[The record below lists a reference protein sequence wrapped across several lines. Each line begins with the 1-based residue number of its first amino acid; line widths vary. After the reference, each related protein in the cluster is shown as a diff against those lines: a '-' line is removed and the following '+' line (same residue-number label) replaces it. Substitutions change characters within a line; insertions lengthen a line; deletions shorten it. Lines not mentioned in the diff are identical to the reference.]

1 MRDFIFNPN
10 RSAENFLR
18 GGARFL
24 TVALTATLVF
34 AGLFAGCKVG
44 LGDSVDTEA
53 PAVGI
58 LYPDPKTNAIIRD
71 EFVLYGSCQDDKQ
84 ITAVKV
90 TLINIDSG
98 ETVLSDAPAVVD
110 SDQKHWRIKL
120 NSYSEENKYNGW
132 QFADGKYTVTV
143 RAYDGSHDSSSDE
156 KSSASSSFEIDNTA
170 PVFVIKNP
178 GVLKTGNSSPSAY
191 GSIFTVEGT
200 ISELHSVSS
209 MEVTVYNEAGE
220 CVSEGSY
227 NGEELKAF
235 VEEDIE
241 IAGGTSVIIAQSG
254 AADGRYGK
262 IYGDASGTQ
271 RYTCSIKLTDNSK
284 KYVTPPETS
293 DNRTAEKAALGES
306 GNSTYKIYLYDDVY
320 DTLLSQKNEGSKK
333 LSAGDLKNII
343 NGTVAD
349 EEARKILLDAE
360 KDTDSAK
367 DATKRL
373 YFSLNPEA
381 NPTYNVNGFEYSFD
395 KTDSL
400 QQASAGNAVSI
411 TVSQGLDQT
420 QIDLDGSEK
429 SGSTVKVWMKEYSDR
444 PLDEGYVKE
453 ELTGT
458 LAPKVKAQ
466 EDDASVGFVE
476 YMKATEESHV
486 TEFEGWK
493 LIFDYGQN
501 NSGESSVSTKT
512 FSVTLPAGSI
522 ALNKYYLLA
531 VTGRDIDNVEFSQ
544 NTIYGFEGNE
554 AGVPPTLSIEDVY
567 ADEAKKVKNLKPS
580 SDFEFKGKA
589 TLKSSSLYT
598 SEFMVKLTVTDQDSN
613 TVVDTVTQTV
623 TRSALDK
630 GWTETAALKF
640 SDKENWTF
648 TPDLLGNESIKV
660 GAGAEKSYLYTLE
673 VWGKASSGHESSSTL
688 NVQIDSTKPKVEI
701 TSITPTV
708 DEYNETKGP
717 FVNGKIYVKGTVEET
732 NLENVEIEV
741 LVGGNVVES
750 ASNHSLGKKYSINYE
765 IDTTTLT
772 AGELEVKLIAV
783 DKVENKN
790 DVSSAVLDDYKG
802 LKIDQSTD
810 KPLIKLNNASEKITD
825 KNSVN
830 VNNNLF
836 GTISNNK
843 LNFSVSD
850 DDVIDT
856 VKIEVTLEGSDT
868 PIEKTETVNKSTCTI
883 SYELPKTEGVYKVK
897 ITAVDK
903 NGTENDGYAGNA
915 GNVVQD
921 YFWVAVSAGAPEIEI
936 ETVPEFLK
944 TDFKISGTVSNKISK
959 VTAEVKSAENND
971 PEIYYDLK
979 ILSDKLLLTQA
990 AGSQNWTCSLK
1001 PGETLDDAAYELLFT
1016 AKDTYGQ
1023 TSSKTVKFSIDNG
1036 KPELKI
1042 TQYGSNTYTEG
1053 DVSFYL
1059 IPSNEYTIKGTAK
1072 DSVTDVE
1079 TVLFKIGDLAE
1090 NKEISVEN
1098 GWSTATLSTSG
1109 NWTAL
1114 ITSDILTALD
1124 TKDGTKGFTFNI
1136 AAIDGAGNVS
1146 EVNKDI
1152 LLYPDSDAPKISNLT
1167 STITEFNLS
1176 NKGAGTFVIS
1186 ADITEAG
1193 GIDRKSIQILKDN
1206 KPIEV
1211 NPSLNGLQS
1220 SKISFEVDSTEHIVN
1235 GTNTFT
1241 LKLKDLAGNEASEIL
1256 TIKSDLE
1263 APVASIN
1270 GVSPIVA
1277 VDGKDNCVN
1286 GKVTV
1291 SGIVSDTAA
1300 LAGDLIVDVFKI
1312 SENNAEE
1319 AVTIS
1324 DGLINLGEG
1333 CEGLTGT
1340 YKNWKFELDTSKLVD
1355 NTYYTIKVSVKDSAG
1370 NTSAESTQNIYINQS
1385 TDQPV
1390 ITLSNAD
1397 DSKKNFNSITG
1408 GATNIFGT
1416 TSNNVL
1422 KGTITDDD
1430 GIKTVK
1436 VMVKNENGDVVKT
1449 EKPVTD
1455 GQSTSYTL
1463 NYPLPDTEG
1472 GYTVEIT
1479 VEDTKGET
1487 DSATNKTTFV
1497 VAVDN
1502 GAPELKISTSNGGYY
1517 SGNIKV
1523 EGIVTDGS
1531 GEVELTAEYSGD
1543 GANSASGNVQR
1554 GEDGSIID
1562 TVDISSLADNTQTG
1576 YTVTYTAKDRWGQSS
1591 TAVFKYYKDSASPV
1605 FKTDESKVA
1614 NTVVN
1619 TIDVSKWFKDET
1631 LSVEA
1636 VFEEAGS
1643 GVETIYFWLDPAQ
1656 DSSVVSGD
1664 FEKCSASA
1672 TASNLGGIARVKTSI
1687 SGFTEQ
1693 EDAHILEIIAVDKA
1707 GNKSSKVSYSIKIDS
1722 TAPDFTSEFYTY
1734 DGKSFQTASGSVLS
1748 NKTKDITIYGTI
1760 SDEASG
1766 VGKFSAV
1773 KINGTD
1779 VKDLVTIEFS
1789 ESELPDFANL
1799 TQEQIKNAIDGLTF
1813 TGYGSIDGKTSI
1825 KSWKMVIP
1833 SEKIESGSVAI
1844 TPKDTAENGSAQKI
1858 FTFEV
1863 DVTAPAV
1870 GFVTPTVTAH
1880 ESNSSLNGTATITG
1894 KITEAKTPKS
1904 LEFYYSKTA
1913 SDNFADYTK
1922 LGDTITDA
1930 SAIYTWSQT
1939 IDFNEISGAEEAT
1952 DGSGN
1957 YTGQADI
1964 YLLVA
1969 ATDLAENKNYTDGSI
1984 TQSDGYVKI
1993 PVDLNGDVPTVRIT
2007 NLSNKEGEY
2016 WLVGG
2021 ENATIEGTLSDDDG
2035 AIKKF
2040 IISETSITEG
2050 TVPSLATGASLN
2062 WTEGS
2067 SDFTYTP
2074 SDKNDG
2080 PKTLYFYIEDAAGTV
2095 FYTGKNTSK
2104 KFTEPKVQIKSEEAV
2119 PSDEGFKYTSD
2130 GTSPVIQS
2138 IELAYSSKEDGEYSE
2153 YAAFTANTILGGDER
2168 KYVKFRI
2175 TATDNNGI
2183 AKGTLKGVSER
2194 NLTFTNTEANTWTA
2208 ETAPIDLS
2216 NVTLSDGKLLD
2227 SVNVS
2232 VVVTDKS
2239 GQSGNASAVFTLD
2252 NEGPST
2258 FSVTTPSVGTI
2269 STSDVTVSGIAQD
2282 GSGAGIKSIEFAVPT
2297 TKAQKEAGNVGTA
2310 DENGASKVEEWTD
2323 VIFGGDLKE
2332 GATAGLWSF
2341 VFADGSNGGQLTQF
2355 TKAYDSDSSTSSLI
2369 KEGYV
2374 YTIPLWFKLTD
2385 TLGNEAVYQYQVSY
2399 NPNANWPSATV
2410 LTPKNG
2416 AILGTSADFA
2426 GTAKDNNNVKAVYIQ
2441 FDLDGDGDYDSDD
2454 KVLFKN
2460 ENKKENASV
2469 TVYSA
2474 SELNFNKD
2482 GAIKSNDTDWWG
2494 VKVSGE
2500 TSWNGSFTLP
2510 KTDSETKNWQVRACA
2525 VDDENIAGLWSDGS
2539 ATKEAGS
2546 SSVKFRVDDAAPKI
2560 GLTTLYVS
2568 NSNGTKAYSPDMYVS
2583 NSAGEW
2589 KLVVSLEDADSGINI
2604 DKTTINVRLP
2614 SGSSVDV
2621 KVFEKSEIG
2630 DVTYKETSVTYHNY
2644 KIEIPLNLSSE
2655 GTVTYTI
2662 RTQDNSKAALS
2673 TSANYSF
2680 TVDKTAPKVGKV
2692 SFNSEELD
2700 MRKLYNSNK
2709 TAEISSDVE
2718 DSISGMESLNFFF
2731 ERGGKY
2737 YVPFAGG
2744 SAESWKMVSA
2754 EGKDFALVDGIPAVT
2769 ASGNGT
2775 AKGNTFT
2782 ISNTTNTDFVRAGG
2796 IVKIGG
2802 SYYNITEVSRTKV
2815 SGETVTTVTFD
2826 GTLATK
2832 VEEAIFPYALSVNYN
2847 TTNTNEKD
2855 IWSGETY
2862 SVSGDDGD
2870 GLVEGVT
2877 KSGGRWTCTA
2887 AFLSDAIEDGT
2898 AVLHAVAIDAAG
2910 NVSKDVT
2917 TRLMIANHTPRLA
2930 KVHLATDLNNDGT
2943 CSESETDS
2951 FSALDEN
2958 GKEQE
2963 ISTLKTDI
2971 YEFNGKITGN
2981 KNVVSGKAYFKVTDD
2996 LFVAPEFVGGK
3007 IGQGTVSYDAILGSQ
3022 TAPTWNKTGSLH
3034 GTLADSTTGMT
3045 GAPSITAGE
3054 GNVLRYLKFAKA
3066 DMTSNFNS
3074 ENKVATIGLSLW
3086 DSAAVYGFETDVKG
3100 LDKTG
3105 SAVAEGTA
3113 SKLKEGTLYES
3124 FGYQWTV
3131 ANIPVYFD
3139 ITDDVPPIGTITPF
3153 YWNSRTDNSLYEN
3166 SKEKGHIEFTETPEV
3181 SGAVVFRGKVY
3192 DDQILKSLAFAFDSE
3207 KTASSTYTAS
3217 TRKWSSAGDLS
3228 TNGYNFTVKDV
3239 SIGQEGH
3246 SAEWTLTVDSAKL
3259 LANGARTLTVTATQ
3273 AKTASKSANTSTPGD
3288 VQTTVEAE
3296 TGYYKMTVVPY
3307 ITGIARSGT
3316 TNRSRF
3322 GRYAVE
3328 EGKPITV
3335 SGFNFGTSGKVQVGN
3350 NTETDYTCTSD
3361 SSAASGATSFTMT
3374 VPAKSGY
3381 VVVKSG
3387 GISSTNNTN
3396 NNNCHGN
3403 REAVAGDS
3411 LTTDYT
3417 DNRYLSVW
3425 ALGNYFKGTDGG
3437 VELQKPVMT
3446 ADKNGNLYASWVA
3459 QSNSNVMFSYG
3470 VGKKTTA
3477 IFRCYDQP
3485 AVYTGIS
3492 FDTKGTI
3499 GGANVVFI
3507 PEHQGLGGTF
3517 SSYAMS
3523 SSQIVGGAG
3532 AIQITSGDIS
3542 TEKQYSGI
3550 QVNVTGNP
3558 FNSLD
3563 GSLGGTNT
3571 AKNATSYYNLANYD
3585 MNRRLGSFENPKS
3598 ARFGDVLHNIW
3609 YDNVTEGLKYSVVN
3623 TADTRFNTETAGGIV
3638 GWVVLDGGFTG
3649 QDRYY
3654 NYSTT
3659 AGKDNNNLYT
3669 SSGQQHPSTT
3679 NPKKN
3684 VASYSD
3690 VIFASGTASSG
3701 ATSITFT
3708 ATVAKAPAVGD
3719 TVALLNNTTGSY
3731 AITIK
3736 TITSITNSTSG
3747 SSQSYTIGWAGG
3759 VTHAVNGLTIYQ
3771 GNMNV
3776 VGGTV
3781 TSDFSAFKTTGQSSS
3796 AGLSADI
3803 DVTSAGYPVV
3813 AYYDAENSKLKVA
3826 YANSTEPKL
3835 AYVNST
3841 PDAET
3846 PTWVSAWTRV
3856 DTGLSCSGE
3865 VSMRVDRN
3873 NDIHIMFMDAAG
3885 QLCYAYA
3892 ASTENSKNKDIRDI
3906 SEDNLKKMKKEVIDT
3921 NGSLSYG
3928 SISVK
3933 EDSSG
3938 IIPTVT
3944 YLNRANTDDCIKYAY
3959 RTAASGSAGEWDYQI
3974 VPSMGSGHRAVAEN
3988 KISLESR
3995 KTGWT
4000 GTDTGVLKNGGTAA
4014 TPATV
4019 DSVIAFK
4026 SKQFETAYLKSEK

>member
-1 MRDFIFNPN
+1 MREFIFNPN

-18 GGARFL
+18 GKARFL

-110 SDQKHWRIKL
+110 SDQKHWRINL

-178 GVLKTGNSSPSAY
+178 GVLKTENSSPSAY

-220 CVSEGSY
+220 CVSESSY
-227 NGEELKAF
+227 NGETLKAF

-254 AADGRYGK
+254 SADGRYGK

-271 RYTCSIKLTDNSK
+271 KYTCSVKLTDNSK

-293 DNRTAEKAALGES
+293 DNRTAEEVAQDES
-306 GNSTYKIYLYDDVY
+306 GNSTYNVYLYDDVY
-320 DTLLSQKNEGSKK
+320 DSLLSQKNEGSKK

-343 NGTVAD
+343 NGTFGDA
-349 EEARKILLDAE
+349 EAKNILLGAE
-360 KDTDSAK
+360 KNTGSDG
-367 DATKRL
+367 DASKRL

-429 SGSTVKVWMKEYSDR
+429 SSSTVKVWMKEYSDR
-444 PLDEGYVKE
+444 PLDEGNVKE

-476 YMKATEESHV
+476 YLRATEGSPV
-486 TEFEGWK
+486 TEFGGWK

-567 ADEAKKVKNLKPS
+567 ADEAKTVKNLKPS

-598 SEFMVKLTVTDQDSN
+598 SEFMVKLTVTDQDSDK
-613 TVVDTVTQTV
+613 VIDTVTQTV

-648 TPDLLGNESIKV
+648 KPDLLGDESIKV
-660 GAGAEKSYLYTLE
+660 GKEDGKSYLYTLE

-708 DEYNETKGP
+708 EEYNETKGP

-741 LVGGNVVES
+741 LVGGVVVKNEP
-750 ASNHSLGKKYSINYE
+750 LGKKYSINYD
-765 IDTTTLT
+765 IDTTKLT
-772 AGELEVKLIAV
+772 DNSSLEVKLIAV
-783 DKVENKN
+783 DKVGNRN
-790 DVSSAVLDDYKG
+790 VASSVGDYAD

-810 KPLIKLNNASEKITD
+810 KPLVTLNNASEKITD

-836 GTISNNK
+836 GTVSNNK

-868 PIEKTETVNKSTCTI
+868 PIEKPETVNKSTCTI

-915 GNVVQD
+915 ENAGNAAQN
-921 YFWVAVSAGAPEIEI
+921 YFWVAVSAGAPEIEL

-944 TDFKISGTVSNKISK
+944 TDFIISGTVSNKISK
-959 VTAEVKSAENND
+959 VTAEVKSAKNNGS
-971 PEIYYDLK
+971 EIYDDLK
-979 ILSDKLLLTQA
+979 ELSDKLLLTQA
-990 AGSQNWTCSLK
+990 DGSQDWTCSLK

-1059 IPSNEYTIKGTAK
+1059 IPSNEYTIKGTAT

-1079 TVLFKIGDLAE
+1079 TVLFKVGDLAE
-1090 NKEISVEN
+1090 NEEISVEK

-1114 ITSDILTALD
+1114 ITSDIFTATALD

-1136 AAIDGAGNVS
+1136 VAIDGAGNVS

-1152 LLYPDSDAPKISNLT
+1152 LLYPDSDAPKISNLN
-1167 STITEFNLS
+1167 STITEFNIS
-1176 NKGAGTFVIS
+1176 NKGVEIFIIS

-1193 GIDRKSIQILKDN
+1193 GIDKKSIQVLKDN

-1211 NPSLNGLQS
+1211 NPTLNGLQS
-1220 SKISFEVDSTEHIVN
+1220 SKISFKVNPVEHIVN

-1241 LKLKDLAGNEASEIL
+1241 LKLKDLAGNEASETL

-1291 SGIVSDTAA
+1291 SGIVSDTSS
-1300 LAGDLIVDVFKI
+1300 LAGDLNIGVFKNGTEDV
-1312 SENNAEE
+1312 SATEE
-1319 AVTIS
+1319 
-1324 DGLINLGEG
+1324 LINLVDS
-1333 CEGLTGT
+1333 CTDLTGT
-1340 YKNWKFELDTSKLVD
+1340 YKNWKFELYTSKLED
-1355 NTYYTIKVSVKDSAG
+1355 NTDYTIKVSVKDSAG
-1370 NTSAESTQNIYINQS
+1370 NTSAESTQSIHINQS

-1397 DSKKNFNSITG
+1397 VGIQSLAAIKDGSK
-1408 GATNIFGT
+1408 NIFGT
-1416 TSNNVL
+1416 SSNNVL

-1430 GIKTVK
+1430 GIQTVK
-1436 VMVKNENGDVVKT
+1436 VTVTAENGTVIDSGDSPISVGGK
-1449 EKPVTD
+1449 
-1455 GQSTSYTL
+1455 TSYTL

-1517 SGNIKV
+1517 NGSTTPVVVSGK
-1523 EGIVTDGS
+1523 VTDGS
-1531 GEVELTAEYSGD
+1531 AVTLTAKYDGD
-1543 GANSASGNVQR
+1543 GTNSASGNVQV
-1554 GEDGSIID
+1554 GEGGSITD
-1562 TVDISSLADNTQTG
+1562 SVNISSIADNTETG
-1576 YTVTYTAKDRWGQSS
+1576 YTVTYTAKDRWGQAS
-1591 TAVFKYYKDSASPV
+1591 TAVFKYYKDSVSPSFNV
-1605 FKTDESKVA
+1605 EKSKVA
-1614 NTVVN
+1614 GVSDADVVG
-1619 TIDVSKWFKDET
+1619 KYFKNET
-1631 LSVEA
+1631 LSVET
-1636 VFEEAGS
+1636 VFDEAGS
-1643 GVETIYFWLDPAQ
+1643 GVETIYFVLDGNEEAKTTATPTN
-1656 DSSVVSGD
+1656 SGG
-1664 FEKCSASA
+1664 KA
-1672 TASNLGGIARVKTSI
+1672 TVKTSI
-1687 SGFTEQ
+1687 SGFTE
-1693 EDAHILEIIAVDKA
+1693 DNLGHSLRIWAVDKA
-1707 GNKSSKVSYSIKIDS
+1707 GNKSAEKVYNIKVDS
-1722 TAPDFTSEFYTY
+1722 TAPDLSSEFYTF
-1734 DGKSFQTASGSVLS
+1734 DGEHFETASGNVLS
-1748 NKTKDITIYGTI
+1748 NKTKAITVYGTV
-1760 SDEASG
+1760 SDSASG
-1766 VGKFSAV
+1766 VGEFSS
-1773 KINGTD
+1773 
-1779 VKDLVTIEFS
+1779 VTITNGGNKNDITESATFS
-1789 ESELPDFANL
+1789 YSTDELPA
-1799 TQEQIKNAIDGLTF
+1799 TATKNEIAALSFG
-1813 TGYGSIDGKTSI
+1813 GYDSISDKTLI
-1825 KSWKMVIP
+1825 KSWKMVI
-1833 SEKIESGSVAI
+1833 SGENIVEGSVSIAS
-1844 TPKDTAENGSAQKI
+1844 KDTAGNISTQKV

-1863 DVTAPAV
+1863 DTTAPEV
-1870 GFVTPTVTAH
+1870 QFVTPTVSAH
-1880 ESNSSLNGTATITG
+1880 ESSSSLNGTATITG
-1894 KITEAKTPKS
+1894 KITEKKTPKS
-1904 LEFYYSKTA
+1904 LEFYYSKTE
-1913 SDNFADYTK
+1913 SENLSDYTK
-1922 LGDTITDA
+1922 LGEAVTDA
-1930 SAIYTWSQT
+1930 SAIYTWSKE
-1939 IDFNEISGAEEAT
+1939 IDFNDISKAAET
-1952 DGSGN
+1952 DS
-1957 YTGQADI
+1957 GQADI

-1984 TQSDGYVKI
+1984 TNSDGFVKI

-2007 NLSNKEGEY
+2007 NLSIKDGKN

-2035 AIKKF
+2035 AIEEF
-2040 IISETSITEG
+2040 IISETPITAD
-2050 TVPSLATGASLN
+2050 ATPTTTTGSELK
-2062 WTEGS
+2062 WTKGS
-2067 SDFTYTP
+2067 SDFTYKP
-2074 SDKNDG
+2074 SNTDDG
-2080 PKTLYFYIEDAAGTV
+2080 EKTLYIYIKDAAGGV
-2095 FYTGKNTSK
+2095 FYTGKDTSK
-2104 KFTEPKVQIKSEEAV
+2104 KFTEPKVQIKSGTAV
-2119 PSDEGFKYTSD
+2119 SSDEGFKYTSD
-2130 GTSPVIQS
+2130 GTSPVVQA
-2138 IELAYSSKEDGEYSE
+2138 IEIAYYNEETGESSE
-2153 YAAFTANTILGGDER
+2153 YASFTANTILGGLER
-2168 KYVKFRI
+2168 KYAKFKV
-2175 TATDNNGI
+2175 TATDNSGI
-2183 AKGTLKGVSER
+2183 ATGTLKGVLED
-2194 NLTFTNTEANTWTA
+2194 LTLLFTNTEGNTWTA
-2208 ETAPIDLS
+2208 ETNALDLS
-2216 NVTLSDGKLLD
+2216 TVTLADDKLLGY
-2227 SVNVS
+2227 VNVS
-2232 VVVTDKS
+2232 VVVTDNS
-2239 GQSGNASAVFTLD
+2239 GQTGNASAVFTLD

-2258 FSVTTPSVGTI
+2258 FSVTTPSAGTI

-2297 TKAQKEAGNVGTA
+2297 KAQKEAGNVGTA
-2310 DENGASKVEEWTD
+2310 DENGASKVEEWTG

-2355 TKAYDSDSSTSSLI
+2355 TEVYDSNSSTSSLV
-2369 KEGYV
+2369 KEGFV

-2416 AILGTSADFA
+2416 AILGTNADFA
-2426 GTAKDNNNVKAVYIQ
+2426 GTAKDNNNVKVVYIQ
-2441 FDLDGDGDYDSDD
+2441 FDLNGDGVFDSTD
-2454 KVLFKN
+2454 KDLFTNKN
-2460 ENKKENASV
+2460 NDAQ
-2469 TVYSA
+2469 VYTA
-2474 SELNFNKD
+2474 SELNFNTA
-2482 GAIKSNDTDWWG
+2482 GAIKSDDTDWWG

-2500 TSWNGSFTLP
+2500 TSWNGSFSLP
-2510 KTDSETKNWQVRACA
+2510 ETDSETKNWQVRACA

-2539 ATKEAGS
+2539 ATKKAGS

-2560 GLTTLYVS
+2560 GLTTLHVS
-2568 NSNGTKAYSPDMYVS
+2568 NSNGTKAYSSDMYVS
-2583 NSAGEW
+2583 SKSAGEW
-2589 KLVVSLEDADSGINI
+2589 KLVVSLEDTDSGIDI
-2604 DKTTINVRLP
+2604 DKTTITVRLP
-2614 SGSSVDV
+2614 SGSSVNVTD
-2621 KVFEKSEIG
+2621 FEKTEIG
-2630 DVTYKETSVTYHNY
+2630 DVTYETVTYHNY

-2680 TVDKTAPKVGKV
+2680 TVDNTAPKVGKV

-2744 SAESWKMVSA
+2744 SAGSWKMVSA

-2802 SYYNITEVSRTKV
+2802 SYYNITSV
-2815 SGETVTTVTFD
+2815 SGTTVTFD
-2826 GTLATK
+2826 GTLATD
-2832 VEEAIFPYALSVNYN
+2832 VTEAIFPYALSVNYK
-2847 TTNTNEKD
+2847 TTTSESSA
-2855 IWSGETY
+2855 WSDGTY
-2862 SVSGDDGD
+2862 SVGNDDGD
-2870 GLVEGVT
+2870 GLVETVT
-2877 KSGGRWTCTA
+2877 KSGAKWTCTA
-2887 AFLSDAIEDGT
+2887 SLLSDSIADGT
-2898 AVLHAVAIDAAG
+2898 IVLHAVAIDAAG
-2910 NVSKDVT
+2910 NVSSDVT
-2917 TRLMIANHTPRLA
+2917 TRTMIANHTPRLA

-2943 CSESETDS
+2943 CSENETDS

-2971 YEFNGKITGN
+2971 YEFNGKIPANTN
-2981 KNVVSGKAYFKVTDD
+2981 ESDNAYFKVTGD

-3007 IGQGTVSYDAILGSQ
+3007 SGQGTVSYDAILGSQ

-3034 GTLADSTTGMT
+3034 GTLADSTTSMT

-3074 ENKVATIGLSLW
+3074 EDEVATIALSLW
-3086 DSAAVYGFETDVKG
+3086 DSAAVYGFVTENG
-3100 LDKTG
+3100 LYKTG

-3113 SKLKEGTLYES
+3113 SKLNAGTLYES

-3131 ANIPVYFD
+3131 TNIPVYFD

-3153 YWNSRTDNSLYEN
+3153 YWNSSTDNSLYEN
-3166 SKEKGHIEFTETPEV
+3166 SKEKGHIEFTETPDV

-3207 KTASSTYTAS
+3207 KTASSTYTAG
-3217 TRKWSSAGDLS
+3217 TGNWSSAGTLADD
-3228 TNGYNFTVKDV
+3228 GYEFTVKDV

-3288 VQTTVEAE
+3288 TQTTVEAE
-3296 TGYYKMTVVPY
+3296 TGYYAMKVVPY

-3328 EGKPITV
+3328 EGETITV
-3335 SGFNFGTSGKVQVGN
+3335 SGFNFGAINEKTEGYTVKVGENAPEKYTTKDGK
-3350 NTETDYTCTSD
+3350 D
-3361 SSAASGATSFTMT
+3361 SSAASGATSFEMT
-3374 VPAKSGY
+3374 VPSKSGG
-3381 VVVKSG
+3381 VVVTSG

-3396 NNNCHGN
+3396 DNDGHGTATAGTTNSYRLNYYN
-3403 REAVAGDS
+3403 REAEAEKA

-3417 DNRYLSVW
+3417 DDRYLSVW
-3425 ALGNYFKGTDGG
+3425 ALGNYFNGTDGG

-3446 ADKNGNLYASWVA
+3446 ADKKGNLYASWVA

-3470 VGKKTTA
+3470 VAQNTTP

-3485 AVYTGIS
+3485 AIYTGIS
-3492 FDTKGTI
+3492 FDTKGTS
-3499 GGANVVFI
+3499 GGANVAFI
-3507 PEHQGLGGTF
+3507 PEHQGSGGSF
-3517 SSYAMS
+3517 SKYAMS

-3532 AIQITSGDIS
+3532 TIQITSSDIS
-3542 TEKQYSGI
+3542 SKKQYSGI

-3563 GSLGGTNT
+3563 GSLNGTNT
-3571 AKNATSYYNLANYD
+3571 GKNATSYYNLANYD

-3598 ARFGDVLHNIW
+3598 ARFGNVLHNIW

-3623 TADTRFNTETAGGIV
+3623 TSDARFNKETAGGIV

-3659 AGKDNNNLYT
+3659 AGSYNNNLYT
-3669 SSGQQHPSTT
+3669 SAGNQHPSPT
-3679 NPKKN
+3679 NANTN

-3736 TITSITNSTSG
+3736 TITSINNSTSG
-3747 SSQSYTIGWAGG
+3747 SSQSYTIGWDGG

-3776 VGGTV
+3776 VGGSA
-3781 TSDFSAFKTTGQSSS
+3781 TSNFSGFSPTGQSSS

-3803 DVTSAGYPVV
+3803 DVTSAGLPVV
-3813 AYYDAENSKLKVA
+3813 AYYDAANSKLKVA
-3826 YANSTEPKL
+3826 YASVAEPKL
-3835 AYVNST
+3835 AANWS
-3841 PDAET
+3841 
-3846 PTWVSAWTRV
+3846 RV
-3856 DTGLSCSGE
+3856 DTGLTCSGE
-3865 VSMRVDRN
+3865 VSMRVDSN
-3873 NDIHIMFMDAAG
+3873 GGIHIMFKDKKG
-3885 QLCYAYA
+3885 QMCYAYA
-3892 ASTENSKNKDIRDI
+3892 ASTSDLG
-3906 SEDNLKKMKKEVIDT
+3906 SMKAEVIDT
-3921 NGSLSYG
+3921 NGTLAYG
-3928 SISVK
+3928 SISVI
-3933 EDSSG
+3933 ENG
-3938 IIPTVT
+3938 TTVVPTVT
-3944 YLNRANTDDCIKYAY
+3944 YLNVANTEDCIKYAY
-3959 RTAASGSAGEWDYQI
+3959 RTAAAGTAGEWDYLI
-3974 VPSMGSGHRAVAEN
+3974 VPSKGSGHFAKAEN
-3988 KISLESR
+3988 KISLES
-3995 KTGWT
+3995 KKKDWT
-4000 GTDTGVLKNGGTAA
+4000 SEDTTVLTNGGRAA
-4014 TPATV
+4014 SPATV
-4019 DSVIAFK
+4019 DSVIGFN
-4026 SKQFETAYLKSEK
+4026 SKQFETAYLKSE

>member
-1 MRDFIFNPN
+1 MREVNFSFN
-10 RSAENFLR
+10 RLTGNFLR
-18 GGARFL
+18 W
-24 TVALTATLVF
+24 T
-34 AGLFAGCKVG
+34 GLFAVILTTALAGCKVG

-53 PAVGI
+53 PSVGI
-58 LYPDPKTNAIIRD
+58 LYPDPKSNAIIRD

-90 TLINIDSG
+90 TLTNIDSG

-120 NSYSEENKYNGW
+120 NSYSEDNKYNGW

-156 KSSASSSFEIDNTA
+156 KSSTSSSFEIDNTA

-178 GVLKTGNSSPSAY
+178 GVLKSENTSPSAY

-262 IYGDASGTQ
+262 IYGNASGTQ

-293 DNRTAEKAALGES
+293 DNRTAEEAALDES
-306 GNSTYKIYLYDDVY
+306 GNSTYNVYLYDDVY
-320 DTLLSQKNEGSKK
+320 DSLLSQKNEGSKK

-343 NGTVAD
+343 NGTFGD
-349 EEARKILLDAE
+349 EEAKNILLGAE
-360 KDTDSAK
+360 KNTGYAEPENAS
-367 DATKRL
+367 KRL

-444 PLDEGYVKE
+444 PLDEVAVKGE
-453 ELTGT
+453 ITAA
-458 LAPKVKAQ
+458 LAQKVKDR
-466 EDDASVGFVE
+466 EDEGNEGFVE
-476 YMKATEESHV
+476 YVKGTEESPV
-486 TEFEGWK
+486 TEVGGWK

-554 AGVPPTLSIEDVY
+554 AGVPPTLTIEDVY
-567 ADEAKKVKNLKPS
+567 ADEAKKVKNLLPS
-580 SDFEFKGKA
+580 SDFEFTGKA

-660 GAGAEKSYLYTLE
+660 GAEAGKSYLYTLE

-708 DEYNETKGP
+708 EEYNETKGP

-741 LVGGNVVES
+741 LVGGVVVES

-765 IDTTTLT
+765 IKTTELT
-772 AGELEVKLIAV
+772 DNSSLEVKLIAV
-783 DKVENKN
+783 DKVGNKWE
-790 DVSSAVLDDYKG
+790 VSSADLSDYKG

-810 KPLIKLNNASEKITD
+810 KPLVTPNNASEKITD

-836 GTISNNK
+836 GTVSNNK

-856 VKIEVTLEGSDT
+856 VKIEVTPEGSDT
-868 PIEKTETVNKSTCTI
+868 PIEKTENVNKSTCTI

-903 NGTENDGYAGNA
+903 NGIENAGYAGNA

-921 YFWVAVSAGAPEIEI
+921 YFYVAVSAGAPEIEL

-944 TDFKISGTVSNKISK
+944 TDFIISGTVSNKISK
-959 VTAEVKSAENND
+959 VTAEVKSAKNND
-971 PEIYYDLK
+971 SEIYYDLK

-1186 ADITEAG
+1186 ADITEPG

-1206 KPIEV
+1206 KAMTDVSPD
-1211 NPSLNGLQS
+1211 LDG
-1220 SKISFEVDSTEHIVN
+1220 SKISFEVAKDNIVN

-1241 LKLKDLAGNEASEIL
+1241 LKLKDLAGNEASESV
-1256 TIKSDLE
+1256 TITSDFE
-1263 APVASIN
+1263 EPVASIN
-1270 GVSPIVA
+1270 GVSPLVA
-1277 VDGKDNCVN
+1277 AEDKDNCVN

-1300 LAGDLIVDVFKI
+1300 LAGDLIVKVFKKDTMEDL
-1312 SENNAEE
+1312 SGTE
-1319 AVTIS
+1319 
-1324 DGLINLGEG
+1324 GLINRGDG
-1333 CEGLTGT
+1333 CTDLTGT
-1340 YKNWKFELDTSKLVD
+1340 YKNWKFELDTSKLED
-1355 NTYYTIKVSVKDSAG
+1355 NTDYTIKVSVKDSAG
-1370 NTSAESTQNIYINQS
+1370 NTSAESTQSIYINQS

-1436 VMVKNENGDVVKT
+1436 VTVNKENGDVVKT
-1449 EKPVTD
+1449 ETPVTD
-1455 GQSTSYTL
+1455 GQSTSCTL

-1479 VEDTKGET
+1479 VEDTKQET

-1523 EGIVTDGS
+1523 EGTVTDGS

-1576 YTVTYTAKDRWGQSS
+1576 YTITYTAKDRWGQSS

-1672 TASNLGGIARVKTSI
+1672 TASNSGGIARVKTSI

-1939 IDFNEISGAEEAT
+1939 IDFNEISGAEEAK

-1957 YTGQADI
+1957 YTGKADI

-2007 NLSNKEGEY
+2007 NLSNKDGAY

-2040 IISETSITEG
+2040 IISETQITEE
-2050 TVPSLATGASLN
+2050 TVPSVATGATLS

-2074 SDKNDG
+2074 STTNDG
-2080 PKTLYFYIEDAAGTV
+2080 LKTLYFYLEDAAGSV

-2104 KFTEPKVQIKSEEAV
+2104 KFTEPKVQIKSEKAV
-2119 PSDEGFKYTSD
+2119 PSDEGFEYTSD

-2138 IELAYSSKEDGEYSE
+2138 IELAYSSEQAGGYSE
-2153 YAAFTANTILGGDER
+2153 YAAFTANTILGGNER

-2183 AKGTLKGVSER
+2183 AKGTLKVVSETL
-2194 NLTFTNTEANTWTA
+2194 NLTFNNTKANTWTA
-2208 ETAPIDLS
+2208 ETDPMDLS
-2216 NVTLSDGKLLD
+2216 NVTLSEGKLLD

-2232 VVVTDKS
+2232 VVVTDNS

-2282 GSGAGIKSIEFAVPT
+2282 GSGAGIKSIQFAVP

-2310 DENGASKVEEWTD
+2310 DENGASKVEEWTG

-2355 TKAYDSDSSTSSLI
+2355 TEVYDSSTSSLTQ
-2369 KEGYV
+2369 EGYV

-2416 AILGTSADFA
+2416 AILGTNADFA

-2441 FDLDGDGDYDSDD
+2441 FDLNGDGVFDSTD
-2454 KVLFKN
+2454 KDLFTDKN
-2460 ENKKENASV
+2460 KDKNNDAQ
-2469 TVYSA
+2469 VYTA
-2474 SELNFNKD
+2474 SELNFNTA
-2482 GAIKSNDTDWWG
+2482 GAIKSDDTDWWG

-2500 TSWNGSFTLP
+2500 TSWNGSFSLP
-2510 KTDSETKNWQVRACA
+2510 ETDSETKNWQVRACA

-2539 ATKEAGS
+2539 ATSAAGS
-2546 SSVKFRVDDAAPKI
+2546 NGVVKFRVDDDAPKI
-2560 GLTTLYVS
+2560 GLTTQYVS
-2568 NSNGTKAYSPDMYVS
+2568 NPNPNPNPNPNANPNGTKAYSSDMYVS

-2589 KLVVSLEDADSGINI
+2589 RLVVSLEDADSGIDI
-2604 DKTTINVRLP
+2604 DKTTITVRLP
-2614 SGSSVDV
+2614 SGSSKDV
-2621 KVFEKSEIG
+2621 TGFEKTPIKE
-2630 DVTYKETSVTYHNY
+2630 VTYENTTYHDY
-2644 KIEIPLNLSSE
+2644 QIEIPLDLSEE

-2673 TSANYSF
+2673 TSATYSF
-2680 TVDKTAPKVGKV
+2680 TVDNTAPTVGKV
-2692 SFNSEELD
+2692 KFNSEELD

-2744 SAESWKMVSA
+2744 SEGSWKMVSA
-2754 EGKDFALVDGIPAVT
+2754 EGKNFTPVDGIPAVT
-2769 ASGNGT
+2769 AKVTGS

-2802 SYYNITEVSRTKV
+2802 SYYNITSVSRT
-2815 SGETVTTVTFD
+2815 TVTTTVTFD
-2826 GTLATK
+2826 GTLATN
-2832 VEEAIFPYALSVNYN
+2832 VTDVTEAIFPYALSVNYK
-2847 TTNTNEKD
+2847 TTTSESSA
-2855 IWSGETY
+2855 WSDGTY
-2862 SVSGDDGD
+2862 SVGNDDGD
-2870 GLVEGVT
+2870 GLIETVT
-2877 KSGGRWTCTA
+2877 KSGAKWTCTA
-2887 AFLSDAIEDGT
+2887 SLLSDSIADGT
-2898 AVLHAVAIDAAG
+2898 IVLHAVAIDAAG
-2910 NVSKDVT
+2910 NVSSDVT
-2917 TRLMIANHTPRLA
+2917 TRTMIANHTPRLA

-2971 YEFNGKITGN
+2971 YEFNAKIPAN
-2981 KNVVSGKAYFKVTDD
+2981 KNATSGKAYFKVTGD

-3007 IGQGTVSYDAILGSQ
+3007 SGQGTVSYDAILGSQ

-3034 GTLADSTTGMT
+3034 GTLADSTTDMT

-3074 ENKVATIGLSLW
+3074 EDTVATIGLSLW
-3086 DSAAVYGFETDVKG
+3086 DSAAVYGFVTENGLYKTD
-3100 LDKTG
+3100 

-3131 ANIPVYFD
+3131 TNIPVYFD

-3166 SKEKGHIEFTETPEV
+3166 SKEKGHIEFKETPDV

-3192 DDQILKSLAFAFDSE
+3192 DDQILNSLAFAFDNG
-3207 KTASSTYTAS
+3207 KTASSTYTAG
-3217 TRKWSSAGDLS
+3217 TGNWSSAGTLADD
-3228 TNGYNFTVKDV
+3228 GYEFTVKDV

-3273 AKTASKSANTSTPGD
+3273 AKTASKSANTSTPGTK
-3288 VQTTVEAE
+3288 QTTVEAE
-3296 TGYYKMTVVPY
+3296 TGYYAMNVVPY

-3328 EGKPITV
+3328 EGEPITV
-3335 SGFNFGTSGKVQVGN
+3335 SGFNFGTSGKVQVGS
-3350 NTETDYTCTSD
+3350 NTATDYTCTSD
-3361 SSAASGATSFTMT
+3361 SSAASGATSFEMT
-3374 VPAKSGY
+3374 VPAKSGG
-3381 VVVKSG
+3381 VVVTSD
-3387 GISSTNNTN
+3387 GISSTNNDNDNDGHGEAEAGTTN
-3396 NNNCHGN
+3396 SNRLNYYN
-3403 REAVAGDS
+3403 REAEAEKA

-3417 DNRYLSVW
+3417 DDRYLSVW
-3425 ALGNYFKGTDGG
+3425 ALGNYFNGTDGG

-3446 ADKNGNLYASWVA
+3446 ADKSGKLYASWGTP
-3459 QSNSNVMFSYG
+3459 SNGSITFNYG
-3470 VGKKTTA
+3470 VNNNSTS
-3477 IFRCYDQP
+3477 IFNCYDQP
-3485 AVYTGIS
+3485 AGETSVA
-3492 FDTKGTI
+3492 FDTKGDSSSAAVLFFGEQQGNGGTWSNVAIASNTTI
-3499 GGANVVFI
+3499 GGAFTTQIKATDISANESKGQKYTTKKDVVSGNPRIF
-3507 PEHQGLGGTF
+3507 LDDDN
-3517 SSYAMS
+3517 
-3523 SSQIVGGAG
+3523 
-3532 AIQITSGDIS
+3532 TSGFY
-3542 TEKQYSGI
+3542 T
-3550 QVNVTGNP
+3550 
-3558 FNSLD
+3558 
-3563 GSLGGTNT
+3563 
-3571 AKNATSYYNLANYD
+3571 LASYD
-3585 MNRRLGSFENPKS
+3585 MQRRLGAYNNPRN
-3598 ARFGDVLHNIW
+3598 ARYKGYLHNVW
-3609 YDNVTEGLKYSVVN
+3609 YDSVNESLKYSVVN
-3623 TADTRFNTETAGGIV
+3623 MDETNITSNYAGKPGAFAGV
-3638 GWVVLDGGFTG
+3638 VVLDGGYTG
-3649 QDRYY
+3649 QDRCHEWTVDTGTTNQNIGYAT
-3654 NYSTT
+3654 NNEKGQSTT
-3659 AGKDNNNLYT
+3659 QKSGIKFTNDVFMASPENKDGAVYNGLANTKIANTEKDNKLSWNTALD
-3669 SSGQQHPSTT
+3669 
-3679 NPKKN
+3679 
-3684 VASYSD
+3684 YSCTLPE
-3690 VIFASGTASSG
+3690 G
-3701 ATSITFT
+3701 
-3708 ATVAKAPAVGD
+3708 ATVAILDNTRGAYKIALRTFKSMAADKKSLVWEGADLPGD
-3719 TVALLNNTTGSY
+3719 LKPCSF
-3731 AITIK
+3731 AIY
-3736 TITSITNSTSG
+3736 G
-3747 SSQSYTIGWAGG
+3747 
-3759 VTHAVNGLTIYQ
+3759 

-3781 TSDFSAFKTTGQSSS
+3781 TSNFSAFSPTGQSSS

-3803 DVTSAGYPVV
+3803 DVTSAGLPVV
-3813 AYYDAENSKLKVA
+3813 AYYDAAKSKLKVA
-3826 YANSTEPKL
+3826 YASSTEPKL
-3835 AYVNST
+3835 AANWS
-3841 PDAET
+3841 
-3846 PTWVSAWTRV
+3846 RV

-3865 VSMRVDRN
+3865 VSMRVDTK
-3873 NDIHIMFMDAAG
+3873 DGIHIMFMDANG

-3892 ASTENSKNKDIRDI
+3892 ASTEKLESMK
-3906 SEDNLKKMKKEVIDT
+3906 SEKIDT

-3938 IIPTVT
+3938 VVIPTVT
-3944 YLNRANTDDCIKYAY
+3944 YLNRANTDDCIKYAC
-3959 RTAASGSAGEWDYQI
+3959 RTAAVGSAGEWDYQI
-3974 VPSMGSGHRAVAEN
+3974 VPSMGSGHCAIAEN
-3988 KISLESR
+3988 KISLESK
-3995 KTGWT
+3995 KTGWSS
-4000 GTDTGVLKNGGTAA
+4000 GTTDNILTNGGTTA

-4026 SKQFETAYLKSEK
+4026 SKRFETAYLKSE